1 MKKLQFYLK
10 KNNIHYETASWG
22 DNYFNDNFHVD
33 GLLVSFDH
41 YLDPDAY
48 TKSQKFLKYITR
60 RTSLNCFPIKSGA
73 ISSYRILN
81 KSDADALK
89 EHDLMR
95 TAAIDAFW
103 AERSGERRAG

>member
-1 MKKLQFYLK
+1 MKKLQNYL
-10 KNNIHYETASWG
+10 NQRNIHYESASWG

-48 TKSQKFLKYITR
+48 SKCQLFLKNIKR
-60 RTSLNCFPIKSGA
+60 RTSLDCFQIRSGA
-73 ISSYRILN
+73 ISSYRILR
-81 KSDADALK
+81 KRDAEALK

-95 TAAIDAFW
+95 SAAIEAFW
-103 AERSGERRAG
+103 TERAGERMAG